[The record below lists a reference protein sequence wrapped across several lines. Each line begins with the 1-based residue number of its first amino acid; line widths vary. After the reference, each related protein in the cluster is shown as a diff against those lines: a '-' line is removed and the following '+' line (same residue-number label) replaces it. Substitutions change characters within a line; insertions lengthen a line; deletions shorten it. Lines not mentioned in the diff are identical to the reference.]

1 MSYKIQI
8 TCINKDSGNH
18 NNPLQAISHYGWV
31 NAFDSENKGK
41 WTRSKMVS
49 WIEEDKD
56 NHKAFVKDSA
66 DGSEVYCY
74 VRTSVNGVKFL
85 QTKRNDTERD
95 NLLSLDEC
103 R

>member
-18 NNPLQAISHYGWV
+18 NNPLEAISDYGWSDT
-31 NAFDSENKGK
+31 NSDKTGK

-95 NLLSLDEC
+95 NLLSLPEC
-103 R
+103 K